1 MSTPHTTS
9 DHDASGATGSAGS
22 DDGAFEAALTGFIAE
37 SVALADDP
45 IESDTDLLLTG
56 LVDSL
61 GVVMIVGWMEA
72 ELGVA
77 IDPADVVL
85 DNFQTVGQ
93 MVAFA
98 ATLAPASPP
107 AAPNT
112 PA

>member
-1 MSTPHTTS
+1 MTTPHTAATATS
-9 DHDASGATGSAGS
+9 STAGSAAGAGS
-22 DDGAFEAALTGFIAE
+22 GDAAFEAALIGFISD
-37 SVALADDP
+37 SVALADEP
-45 IESDTDLLLTG
+45 IEADTDLLLTG

-98 ATLAPASPP
+98 ATLT
-107 AAPNT
+107 AADRT
-112 PA
+112 DERT